1 MVKHKFFFT
10 SAIGICMIL
19 GALCAYPVC
28 AELAQGDGDPNE
40 TAELLTDEKEDTAED
55 AVATITA
62 EGDFLLPTYLL
73 PVEGETASNDML
85 EGIIQ
90 EILKTEFGI
99 YPQDLDIKTNNN
111 NPTIAQRGNGQD

>member
-62 EGDFLLPTYLL
+62 EGDFLLPTYIISSY
-73 PVEGETASNDML
+73 ETVL
-85 EGIIQ
+85 
-90 EILKTEFGI
+90 
-99 YPQDLDIKTNNN
+99 
-111 NPTIAQRGNGQD
+111 